1 MNGSLFPLVGDAKRA
16 PIRKLDLT
24 GKERQLRLAVEV
36 MGRIAG
42 EFARSARRCLPFLS
56 RYKSQLVPGLVQS
69 LQSSLESDLEQ
80 PTFEATIGTADG
92 LGWASVTLDANAIAF
107 VLEGA
112 LGGSGAFWETS
123 VDPALTSAQ
132 RALLTRLTASLASE
146 LAAQILREVGL
157 SMSAL
162 GGPGAPP
169 ATSPEA
175 GDVLRVACKIEGLPV
190 NASVVVSASAQA
202 LEHAAKEQDAAPE
215 PVQGDPRVVDAL
227 LEVPMELRAELGRVS
242 LGLKRVLMLRP
253 GDVIHLKT
261 ATDDAL
267 RVTIAGVEKF
277 CGVPVVSRGQ
287 LSIEVRDR
295 HKT

>member
-1 MNGSLFPLVGDAKRA
+1 MNASLFPLVGDGKRA

-56 RYKSQLVPGLVQS
+56 RYKSQLLPGPVQS
-69 LQSSLESDLEQ
+69 LQSSLENELEQ
-80 PTFEATIGTADG
+80 PTFEVAIGTADG
-92 LGWASVTLDANAIAF
+92 LGWGSVTLDANAIGF

-123 VDPALTSAQ
+123 VDPALTAAQ
-132 RALLTRLTASLASE
+132 RALLMRLTQSLAGE
-146 LAAQILREVGL
+146 LAAQIHREVGL
-157 SMSAL
+157 SMSILGAP
-162 GGPGAPP
+162 GGPS

-175 GDVLRVACKIEGLPV
+175 GDVLRVVCRIEGLPV
-190 NASVVVSASAQA
+190 NASIVVSASAQA
-202 LEHAAKEQDAAPE
+202 LEHAAKEQDGAPE
-215 PVQGDPRVVDAL
+215 PIQSDPRVVDAL

-242 LGLKRVLMLRP
+242 IGLRRVLLLRP

-261 ATDDAL
+261 ATDDPL
-267 RVTIAGVEKF
+267 RVTVAGVEKF

-287 LSIEVRDR
+287 LSIEVRER
-295 HKT
+295 QKT